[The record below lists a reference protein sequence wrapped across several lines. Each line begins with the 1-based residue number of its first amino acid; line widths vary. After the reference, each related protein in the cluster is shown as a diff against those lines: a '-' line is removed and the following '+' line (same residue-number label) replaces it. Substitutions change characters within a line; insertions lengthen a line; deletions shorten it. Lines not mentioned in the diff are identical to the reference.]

1 MKHYRFTVMGS
12 LEFPF
17 DMLRYDG
24 CYPASNAYPKGGFN
38 DNILN
43 LAMNRNDATKE
54 QYHENR
60 EVILI
65 KPVSGKEQKPTEGRW
80 NSFGWYVVKMEYRS

>member
-1 MKHYRFTVMGS
+1 
-12 LEFPF
+12 
-17 DMLRYDG
+17 
-24 CYPASNAYPKGGFN
+24 
-38 DNILN
+38 
-43 LAMNRNDATKE
+43 MNRNDATKE